1 MIELNIKSSFVDGK
15 WINEGKNFPI
25 INPSTGEIL
34 SEIQIATQEVLDEAI
49 KAAKTAQISWSK
61 VAIKDR
67 AAIILK
73 LADIAEQNLEMYAK
87 IDCYHV

>member
-49 KAAKTAQISWSK
+49 KAAKTAQISYGR
-61 VAIKDR
+61 IKN
-67 AAIILK
+67 INM
-73 LADIAEQNLEMYAK
+73 EW
-87 IDCYHV
+87 